1 MFDGFNCYFV
11 DDRQRINL
19 MKGSRKWIFQR
30 ISALI
35 TAPLI
40 VWFLLS
46 LISLSTSD
54 YNSVVFF
61 FSKPLFLSLTVILLI
76 AGFFHAKIG
85 LSEIFEDYIQDE
97 KIKNVANLLSF
108 LLSIIVPSITIIL
121 LLYKFFII

>member
-1 MFDGFNCYFV
+1 
-11 DDRQRINL
+11 
-19 MKGSRKWIFQR
+19 MKASRKWIFQR
-30 ISALI
+30 VSALI

-61 FSKPLFLSLTVILLI
+61 FSKPLFLSLTIILLI
-76 AGFFHAKIG
+76 TGFFHAKIG

-121 LLYKFFII
+121 LLYKF

>member
-11 DDRQRINL
+11 DDRQRVNL
-19 MKGSRKWIFQR
+19 MKASRKWIFQR

-54 YNSVVFF
+54 YNSVVIF

-121 LLYKFFII
+121 LLYKF

>member
-1 MFDGFNCYFV
+1 
-11 DDRQRINL
+11 
-19 MKGSRKWIFQR
+19 MKASRKWIFQR

-54 YNSVVFF
+54 YNSVVIF

-97 KIKNVANLLSF
+97 KIKNAANLLSF

-121 LLYKFFII
+121 LLYKF